1 MTAKSRKAHP
11 ASVRKQAAAKAYKQ
25 TFGSDPV
32 GRYTAAGL
40 ERRVANFNAQNNRL
54 KAMDRYFKTD
64 PLSAGPAQSSKP
76 LTTWDV
82 VSGNTQTE
90 HYAPSR
96 APAPESQSGWS
107 LSRAVETVKNDWTA
121 PPKSDGNLYL
131 DDHVSDMRSKLTKG
145 LLGVG
150 VGVAAVQ
157 GYRQARDDG
166 SSVAGAAVK
175 GAVHAIPQ
183 AAVAFAPQVE
193 KGGQFLK
200 EVGYGGAKA
209 IFENYTIGT
218 NIADGLLL
226 DHAIGTTGLVSGG
239 VGMLGSAVEKFGK
252 VAGKYALPAALAMG
266 AVSGAMKDENRLR
279 GAGRGMISALDPTGL
294 FMKKGLA
301 ERGYD
306 AVFGEQDRPQSQQ
319 PRLNR
324 NNPNT
329 DFGSGKGSINV
340 GRHNRAD
347 AAPARDRKFD
357 VANASYEGMQAAKQP
372 AAANPGKRGWANP
385 VTQAAAKAAQGK
397 KFEGFKSA

>member
-1 MTAKSRKAHP
+1 
-11 ASVRKQAAAKAYKQ
+11 
-25 TFGSDPV
+25 
-32 GRYTAAGL
+32 
-40 ERRVANFNAQNNRL
+40 
-54 KAMDRYFKTD
+54 
-64 PLSAGPAQSSKP
+64 
-76 LTTWDV
+76 
-82 VSGNTQTE
+82 
-90 HYAPSR
+90 
-96 APAPESQSGWS
+96 
-107 LSRAVETVKNDWTA
+107 
-121 PPKSDGNLYL
+121 
-131 DDHVSDMRSKLTKG
+131 MRSKLTKG

-175 GAVHAIPQ
+175 GAVHALPQ

-226 DHAIGTTGLVSGG
+226 DGAIGSTGIASGA

-266 AVSGAMKDENRLR
+266 AVTGAMKDENRLR
-279 GAGRGMISALDPTGL
+279 GAGRGMISALDPTGI